1 VSGPAVVACLVLTAA
16 LVLTGVVLLVRSR
29 RRSDATGD
37 LLGLMALM
45 AAGAPAAAYGAA
57 AG

>member
-1 VSGPAVVACLVLTAA
+1 MSGPAVLACLVLTAA
-16 LVLTGVVLLVRSR
+16 LVLGGVVLLVRSVR
-29 RRSDATGD
+29 REDATGD

-45 AAGAPAAAYGAA
+45 AAGAPAAVYGAA